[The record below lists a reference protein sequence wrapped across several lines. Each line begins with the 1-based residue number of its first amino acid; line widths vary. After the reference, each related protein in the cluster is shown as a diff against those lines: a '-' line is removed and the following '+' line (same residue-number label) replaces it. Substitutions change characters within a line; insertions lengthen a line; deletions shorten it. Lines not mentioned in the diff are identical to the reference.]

1 MDSLYT
7 DILLDLARH
16 PHNKNTL
23 VEFDVRQHLK
33 NPLCSDEIDVF
44 IKFDKDGTVADVGFT
59 GEGCAVSTAGSS
71 LLTDYI
77 KEKNKTEIKNIS
89 AEKVL
94 ELMGLP
100 NISPARI
107 GCATLCLKAM
117 HNSLNNS

>member
-7 DILLDLARH
+7 DLLLDLARH
-16 PHNKNTL
+16 PRNKNTL

-44 IKFDKDGTVADVGFT
+44 IKFDKKNKVADVGWV

-71 LLTDYI
+71 LVTDYV
-77 KEKNKTEIKNIS
+77 KGKNKTEIKNIS

-100 NISPARI
+100 NISPARV

-117 HNSLNNS
+117 QNGITK